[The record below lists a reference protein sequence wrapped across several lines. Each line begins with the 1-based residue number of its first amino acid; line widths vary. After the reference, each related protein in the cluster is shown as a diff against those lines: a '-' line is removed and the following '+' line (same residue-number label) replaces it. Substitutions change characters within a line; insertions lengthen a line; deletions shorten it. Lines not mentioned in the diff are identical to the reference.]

1 MKALIC
7 LLACALVASPLAA
20 QERMG
25 FHVRAWVQWE
35 DQRIDLGEGYIG
47 GPHGIGFTVSA
58 RLESTVFT
66 VKVKPVF
73 AGDSTRY
80 GASIESRVAV
90 SDSQAPT
97 PLFAIDAYTRNVIV
111 GRGDAAQLLLPFHPE
126 PQGTATLTLRI
137 EGPFEP
143 RPADSGGWM
152 DRIVTEPRGVYYRNV
167 AYRAAV
173 AVTPDLCV
181 GALAVRLAAGSA
193 AGGTD
198 ALACEDQSTTI
209 SIPGISGRWVVAIP
223 QTPPPRPRPRCLMIS
238 SAPEAGTRG
247 GYTPRSWGTWCLA
260 EEDRWSPASVRLST
274 GETIRAQL
282 IP

>member
-1 MKALIC
+1 VKTLMC
-7 LLACALVASPLAA
+7 LLAFALVATSLAA
-20 QERMG
+20 QERLG

-35 DQRIDLGEGYIG
+35 NQRIDLGEGYVG
-47 GPHGIGFTVSA
+47 GPHGLGFTVSA

-66 VKVKPVF
+66 VKVKPVL

-80 GASIESRVAV
+80 GASIETRVAV
-90 SDSQAPT
+90 SDSQALT
-97 PLFAIDAYTRNVIV
+97 PLFAMDDYTRSVAV
-111 GRGDAAQLLLPFHPE
+111 GRGEAAQLLLPFHPE
-126 PQGTATLTLRI
+126 PQETATLILRI

-143 RPADSGGWM
+143 RPTDSGGWM

-173 AVTPDLCV
+173 AVTPNVCV
-181 GALAVRLAAGSA
+181 GALAVRLAVGSA
-193 AGGTD
+193 PGGTD

-209 SIPGISGRWVVAIP
+209 SIPGISGRWVVQIAR
-223 QTPPPRPRPRCLMIS
+223 PPSASRRQRCVGIS
-238 SAPEAGTRG
+238 SAPGAGTRG
-247 GYTPRSWGTWCLA
+247 GYVPRSWGTWCPP
-260 EEDRWSPASVRLST
+260 EEDRWSPASMRLST